1 MAQITTK
8 IKDEILKA
16 FRDTIYTKYGL
27 KRGDLKHAIEEAMAD
42 YIAKYQKP
50 LA

>member
-8 IKDEILKA
+8 IKEDVLKA

-27 KRGDLKHAIEEAMAD
+27 RRGDLKHALEEAMTD
-42 YIAKYQKP
+42 YIQKYQKP
-50 LA
+50 SS